1 MKQLKIGTKTYP
13 ACKETVIYPSGN
25 AAVRNRLEIHLAE
38 DAMSWADFE
47 ALLAGDLSEITL
59 EEYAEQATA
68 AGADG
73 EQPASAGDEQPA
85 SADDEQPAEP
95 QLLYST
101 TARQYTILAEIG
113 RKRVDTIDPL
123 TAQITSE
130 MHLVAVLEQPLY
142 IEQLAAQVA
151 KA

>member
-38 DAMSWADFE
+38 DDMSWADFE

-59 EEYAEQATA
+59 QEYAEQATA
-68 AGADG
+68 AGAD
-73 EQPASAGDEQPA
+73 DEQPA
-85 SADDEQPAEP
+85 KP

>member
-47 ALLAGDLSEITL
+47 ALLTGDLSEITL

-68 AGADG
+68 AGAD
-73 EQPASAGDEQPA
+73 
-85 SADDEQPAEP
+85 DEQPAEP
-95 QLLYST
+95 KLLYST

>member
-47 ALLAGDLSEITL
+47 ALLAGIPSEITL
-59 EEYAEQATA
+59 EEYAEQ
-68 AGADG
+68 
-73 EQPASAGDEQPA
+73 PAKPK
-85 SADDEQPAEP
+85 
-95 QLLYST
+95 LLYST

-113 RKRVDTIDPL
+113 RKRVDAIDPL

>member
-59 EEYAEQATA
+59 EEYAEQAT
-68 AGADG
+68 
-73 EQPASAGDEQPA
+73 SAG
-85 SADDEQPAEP
+85 ADDEQPAEP

-151 KA
+151 RA

>member
-59 EEYAEQATA
+59 EEYAEQATT
-68 AGADG
+68 GG
-73 EQPASAGDEQPA
+73 
-85 SADDEQPAEP
+85 ADDEQPAKP

>member
-13 ACKETVIYPSGN
+13 ACKETVIYPSGV

-68 AGADG
+68 A
-73 EQPASAGDEQPA
+73 
-85 SADDEQPAEP
+85 SADDEQPAKP

>member
-25 AAVRNRLEIHLAE
+25 AAVRNRIEIHLAE
-38 DAMSWADFE
+38 DAMSWAEFE

-59 EEYAEQATA
+59 EEYAELATA

-73 EQPASAGDEQPA
+73 EQPAK
-85 SADDEQPAEP
+85 P

-113 RKRVDTIDPL
+113 RKRVDIIDPL

>member
-59 EEYAEQATA
+59 EEYAEQAT
-68 AGADG
+68 
-73 EQPASAGDEQPA
+73 SAG
-85 SADDEQPAEP
+85 ADDEQPAEP
-95 QLLYST
+95 KLLYSI

>member
-25 AAVRNRLEIHLAE
+25 AAVRNRLEIHLDE
-38 DAMSWADFE
+38 DTMSWAAFA

-59 EEYAEQATA
+59 EEYAEQ
-68 AGADG
+68 
-73 EQPASAGDEQPA
+73 PAA
-85 SADDEQPAEP
+85 SADDEQPAKP

>member
-59 EEYAEQATA
+59 EEYAEQA
-68 AGADG
+68 
-73 EQPASAGDEQPA
+73 
-85 SADDEQPAEP
+85 DDP